1 MPVSFKFPLGCH
13 CSVSV
18 VFPWKPFGLSC
29 FPLVFSPF
37 FFTSPFGIPYC
48 QVWTPLEERYHGALV
63 IFNQNKSPDSY
74 PAQTKGKL
82 KPNPSG
88 WKENN
93 RPALAAGVTVYI
105 SPWYMCQPAVQK
117 ETVLGWFGFVDF
129 LGLIFI
135 FLLAFGLV
143 VLICLCLPCF
153 IRFPLCYTTM
163 SWFRLFFFFWLYSV
177 RDYVCDL
184 CYVSNLTRLGGP
196 LLFFFLL
203 LIFHTFQ
210 VLGLHCSSAV
220 HEYSHMAPLGSI
232 TDQSHQLTELFK
244 KGQKKKQCS

>member
-1 MPVSFKFPLGCH
+1 MAVSFEFPLGCH
-13 CSVSV
+13 YSVSV

-29 FPLVFSPF
+29 FPLVFSSC

-63 IFNQNKSPDSY
+63 IFNQNNSPDSY

-93 RPALAAGVTVYI
+93 RPALAAGDCVHLPQIYVSVSGTKGNSTRV
-105 SPWYMCQPAVQK
+105 V
-117 ETVLGWFGFVDF
+117 VL
-129 LGLIFI
+129 LIFSVWFY

-163 SWFRLFFFFWLYSV
+163 SWFRLFFLVVFSTWL
-177 RDYVCDL
+177 CLWFML
-184 CYVSNLTRLGGP
+184 CL
-196 LLFFFLL
+196 
-203 LIFHTFQ
+203 
-210 VLGLHCSSAV
+210 
-220 HEYSHMAPLGSI
+220 
-232 TDQSHQLTELFK
+232 
-244 KGQKKKQCS
+244 